1 MKTAIW
7 LFIVMVLAA
16 CSTATATPPTIADNQ
31 QVDLAAQGRALFR
44 DKGCVTCHV
53 NLRVEGGSEPV
64 YVGFKAPNL
73 TDYTNDPDFLRR
85 WLSDPSAVR
94 PGTDMPNL
102 RLSQTEIE
110 NLIAFLNEPR

>member
-1 MKTAIW
+1 MKNAIGV
-7 LFIVMVLAA
+7 FIVVMLAA
-16 CSTATATPPTIADNQ
+16 CMATPPANADGQ
-31 QVDLAAQGRALFR
+31 QAEAAAQGRALFR
-44 DKGCVTCHV
+44 DKGCVTCHI
-53 NLRVEGGSEPV
+53 NSRVEGGSEPV
-64 YVGFKAPNL
+64 YFGFNAPNL